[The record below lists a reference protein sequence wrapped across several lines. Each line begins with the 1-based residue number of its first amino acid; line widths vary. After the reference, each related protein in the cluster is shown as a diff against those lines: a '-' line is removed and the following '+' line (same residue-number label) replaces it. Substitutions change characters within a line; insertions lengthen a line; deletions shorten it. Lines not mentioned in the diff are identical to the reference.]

1 MAEEDSI
8 ESQIEVAMASRIPH
22 FRQQSDSLTF
32 EGVRRLL
39 EKDLGLDKYA
49 LDVHKRF
56 VKQLLSKFLDGD
68 DDDMTKDSE
77 KTVEKSVST
86 AGDVGAE
93 SESNLADKDVKESNT
108 KEEGK
113 MEESP
118 VMGLLTVSESPE
130 TRVVDTEDTPKD
142 ESPSEIT
149 VKEAMSKRAAYFKA
163 NSENVTMA
171 GVRRLLEKDLKLDEF
186 TLDPFKKLIREEI
199 DKVFASKASA
209 LSTDNK
215 KKSAQRKTSKKVS
228 SGESSNSSDNGN
240 DDVEEVKPRKKVVR
254 KEKVQTS
261 KTPIKRKRPEKET
274 KVSRK
279 KQNKLAKMTSEE
291 VSGDDGE
298 NDPEDGQS
306 HSSEE
311 KPVKKK
317 EVSTAA
323 AYGKGVER
331 LKSIIKACGMS
342 VPPIVYKKAKQV
354 PDDERED
361 FIVKELEKILE
372 KEGLSR
378 KPDEK
383 DIKEVRKRKE
393 RAKELEGI
401 DMSNIV
407 QSSRRRST
415 LSFIPPPK
423 PKISVDS
430 DADDTENSDDGTDDG
445 TDDEN
450 SDEDNSDGDG
460 DVDDNDVE
468 EQNDSQND
476 EPHEDN
482 EDSD

>member
-1 MAEEDSI
+1 MAEEESI
-8 ESQIEVAMASRIPH
+8 ESQIKVAMASRIPH

-39 EKDLGLDKYA
+39 EKDLGLDIYA

-56 VKQLLSKFLDGD
+56 VKQLLSKFLED
-68 DDDMTKDSE
+68 DDDITKDSE
-77 KTVEKSVST
+77 KTVDKNVST
-86 AGDVGAE
+86 AGDVAAS
-93 SESNLADKDVKESNT
+93 SENNLEDKDVKESNT
-108 KEEGK
+108 KEVGK

-118 VMGLLTVSESPE
+118 VMGLLTEIESPE
-130 TRVVDTEDTPKD
+130 TRVVETEDTPEN

-163 NSENVTMA
+163 NSENITMA
-171 GVRRLLEKDLKLDEF
+171 GVRRLLENDLKLDEF

-199 DKVFASKASA
+199 DKVFASKAST

-215 KKSAQRKTSKKVS
+215 KKSAQRKKSKKVS
-228 SGESSNSSDNGN
+228 SGGSSNSSDNGS
-240 DDVEEVKPRKKVVR
+240 DDVEEMKPRKKVVR

-274 KVSRK
+274 KVSSK

-291 VSGDDGE
+291 VSGDDGGK
-298 NDPEDGQS
+298 DPEDGQS

-311 KPVKKK
+311 EPVKKK
-317 EVSTAA
+317 EVSTPA

-354 PDDERED
+354 PDNKRED

-378 KPDEK
+378 KPEEK

-415 LSFIPPPK
+415 MSFIPPPK

-430 DADDTENSDDGTDDG
+430 DADDTENSDDGS
-445 TDDEN
+445 DDEN
-450 SDEDNSDGDG
+450 SDEDNSDGD
-460 DVDDNDVE
+460 VDDNDVE
-468 EQNDSQND
+468 ENDDSQND

>member
-1 MAEEDSI
+1 MAEEETI
-8 ESQIEVAMASRIPH
+8 ESQIKVAMASRIPH

-56 VKQLLSKFLDGD
+56 VKQLLSKFMDGD
-68 DDDMTKDSE
+68 DDDITKDSE
-77 KTVEKSVST
+77 KTVDKNVST
-86 AGDVGAE
+86 AGDVAAS
-93 SESNLADKDVKESNT
+93 SENNLADEDGKESNT

-118 VMGLLTVSESPE
+118 VMGLLKESELPE
-130 TRVVDTEDTPKD
+130 TRVVETEDTPKN

-163 NSENVTMA
+163 NSENITMA

-199 DKVFASKASA
+199 DKVFASKAST

-228 SGESSNSSDNGN
+228 SGGSSNSSDNGS
-240 DDVEEVKPRKKVVR
+240 DDVEEVKPRRKVVR

-279 KQNKLAKMTSEE
+279 KQSKLAKMTSEE
-291 VSGDDGE
+291 VSGDDDGK
-298 NDPEDGQS
+298 DSEDGQS

-317 EVSTAA
+317 EVSTPA
-323 AYGKGVER
+323 AYGKDVER

-354 PDDERED
+354 PENKRED
-361 FIVKELEKILE
+361 FIIKELEKILE

-378 KPDEK
+378 RPDEK
-383 DIKEVRKRKE
+383 DIKEVRKKKE

-415 LSFIPPPK
+415 MSFIPPPK

-430 DADDTENSDDGTDDG
+430 DADDAEDSDDG

-450 SDEDNSDGDG
+450 SEEDNSDG

-468 EQNDSQND
+468 EHEDSQND

>member
-1 MAEEDSI
+1 MAEEESI
-8 ESQIEVAMASRIPH
+8 ESQIKVAMASRIPH

-39 EKDLGLDKYA
+39 EKDLGLDIYA

-56 VKQLLSKFLDGD
+56 VKQLLSKFLED
-68 DDDMTKDSE
+68 DDDITKDSE
-77 KTVEKSVST
+77 KTVDKNVST
-86 AGDVGAE
+86 AGDVAAS
-93 SESNLADKDVKESNT
+93 SENNLEDKDVKESNT
-108 KEEGK
+108 KEVGK

-118 VMGLLTVSESPE
+118 VMGLLTEIESPE
-130 TRVVDTEDTPKD
+130 TRVVETEDTPKN

-163 NSENVTMA
+163 NSENITMA
-171 GVRRLLEKDLKLDEF
+171 GVRRLLENDLKLDEF

-199 DKVFASKASA
+199 DKVFASKAST
-209 LSTDNK
+209 LSTNNK
-215 KKSAQRKTSKKVS
+215 KKSAQRKKSKKVS
-228 SGESSNSSDNGN
+228 SGGSSNSSDNGS
-240 DDVEEVKPRKKVVR
+240 DDVEEMKPRKKVVR

-274 KVSRK
+274 KVSSK

-291 VSGDDGE
+291 VSGDDGGK
-298 NDPEDGQS
+298 DPEDGQS

-311 KPVKKK
+311 EPVKKK
-317 EVSTAA
+317 EVSTPA

-354 PDDERED
+354 PDNKRED

-378 KPDEK
+378 KPEEK

-415 LSFIPPPK
+415 MSFIPPPK

-430 DADDTENSDDGTDDG
+430 DADDTENSDDGS
-445 TDDEN
+445 DDEN
-450 SDEDNSDGDG
+450 SDEDNSDGD
-460 DVDDNDVE
+460 VDDNDVE
-468 EQNDSQND
+468 ENDDSQND

>member
-1 MAEEDSI
+1 MANEETI

-22 FRQQSDSLTF
+22 FRQQADTLTF

-39 EKDLGLDKYA
+39 EKDLGLDKFA

-56 VKQLLSKFLDGD
+56 VKQLLSKYLEGD
-68 DDDMTKDSE
+68 DDDITKNSE
-77 KTVEKSVST
+77 KTVDKNVCT
-86 AGDVGAE
+86 DGDVAV
-93 SESNLADKDVKESNT
+93 SSDNNLADKDVKEPNT

-118 VMGLLTVSESPE
+118 IMGLLTESKSPE
-130 TRVVDTEDTPKD
+130 TRVEEIEDTKKN
-142 ESPSEIT
+142 EYPSEIT

-163 NSENVTMA
+163 NSENITMA
-171 GVRRLLEKDLKLDEF
+171 GVRRLLEKDLKLEEC
-186 TLDPFKKLIREEI
+186 TLDPLKKFIREEI
-199 DKVFASKASA
+199 DKVFASNSST
-209 LSTDNK
+209 LSTGNK
-215 KKSAQRKTSKKVS
+215 KKSAPRKTLKNVS
-228 SGESSNSSDNGN
+228 SGGSSNSTDSGSEDM
-240 DDVEEVKPRKKVVR
+240 EEVKPRKKIVR
-254 KEKVQTS
+254 KEKVPTS
-261 KTPIKRKRPEKET
+261 KMSNKRKRPAEAKA
-274 KVSRK
+274 SAK
-279 KQNKLAKMTSEE
+279 KQNKLAKLTSEE
-291 VSGDDGE
+291 VSGDDGG
-298 NDPEDGQS
+298 NDSEDDQS

-317 EVSTAA
+317 EVSAPA
-323 AYGKGVER
+323 AYGKDVER

-342 VPPIVYKKAKQV
+342 VPPVIYKKAKQV

-383 DIKEVRKRKE
+383 EIKEVRKRKE

-415 LSFIPPPK
+415 MSFIPPPK
-423 PKISVDS
+423 PQIPVES
-430 DADDTENSDDGTDDG
+430 DAEESENSDDGTDD
-445 TDDEN
+445 DN
-450 SDEDNSDGDG
+450 SDEDKSDG
-460 DVDDNDVE
+460 DVDDIDMD
-468 EQNDSQND
+468 EQNDSQTD

>member
-1 MAEEDSI
+1 MAEEESI
-8 ESQIEVAMASRIPH
+8 ESQIKVAMASRIPH

-39 EKDLGLDKYA
+39 EKDLGLDIYA

-56 VKQLLSKFLDGD
+56 VKQLLSKFLED
-68 DDDMTKDSE
+68 DDDITKDSE
-77 KTVEKSVST
+77 KTVDKNVST
-86 AGDVGAE
+86 AGDVAAS
-93 SESNLADKDVKESNT
+93 SENNLEDKDVKESNT
-108 KEEGK
+108 KEVGK

-118 VMGLLTVSESPE
+118 VMGLLTEIESPE
-130 TRVVDTEDTPKD
+130 TRVVETEDTPKN

-163 NSENVTMA
+163 NSENITMA
-171 GVRRLLEKDLKLDEF
+171 GVRRLLENDLKLDEF

-199 DKVFASKASA
+199 DKVFASKAST

-215 KKSAQRKTSKKVS
+215 KKSAQRKKSKKVS
-228 SGESSNSSDNGN
+228 SGGSSNSSDNGS
-240 DDVEEVKPRKKVVR
+240 DDVEEMKPRKKVVR

-274 KVSRK
+274 KVSSK

-291 VSGDDGE
+291 VSGDDGGK
-298 NDPEDGQS
+298 DPEDGQS

-311 KPVKKK
+311 ELVKKK
-317 EVSTAA
+317 EVSTPA

-354 PDDERED
+354 PDNKRED

-378 KPDEK
+378 KPEEK

-415 LSFIPPPK
+415 MSFIPPPK

-430 DADDTENSDDGTDDG
+430 DADDTENSDDGS
-445 TDDEN
+445 DDEN
-450 SDEDNSDGDG
+450 SDEDNSDGD
-460 DVDDNDVE
+460 VDDNDVE
-468 EQNDSQND
+468 ENDDSQND

>member
-1 MAEEDSI
+1 MAEEESI
-8 ESQIEVAMASRIPH
+8 ESQIKVAMASRIPH

-39 EKDLGLDKYA
+39 EKDLGLDIYA

-56 VKQLLSKFLDGD
+56 VKQLLSKFLED
-68 DDDMTKDSE
+68 DDDITKDSE
-77 KTVEKSVST
+77 KTVDKNVST
-86 AGDVGAE
+86 AGDVAAS
-93 SESNLADKDVKESNT
+93 SENNLEDKDVKESNT
-108 KEEGK
+108 KEVGK

-118 VMGLLTVSESPE
+118 VMGLLTEIESPE
-130 TRVVDTEDTPKD
+130 TRVVETEDTPEN

-163 NSENVTMA
+163 NSENITMA
-171 GVRRLLEKDLKLDEF
+171 GVRRLLENDLKLDEF

-199 DKVFASKASA
+199 DKVFASKAST

-215 KKSAQRKTSKKVS
+215 KKSAQRKKSKKVS
-228 SGESSNSSDNGN
+228 SGGSSNSSDNGS
-240 DDVEEVKPRKKVVR
+240 DDVEEMKPRKKVVR

-274 KVSRK
+274 KVSSK

-291 VSGDDGE
+291 VSGDDGGK
-298 NDPEDGQS
+298 DPEDGQS

-311 KPVKKK
+311 ELVKKK
-317 EVSTAA
+317 EVSTPA

-354 PDDERED
+354 PDNKRED

-378 KPDEK
+378 KPEEK

-415 LSFIPPPK
+415 MSFIPPPK

-430 DADDTENSDDGTDDG
+430 DADDTENSDDGS
-445 TDDEN
+445 DDEN
-450 SDEDNSDGDG
+450 SDEDNSDGD
-460 DVDDNDVE
+460 VDDNDVE
-468 EQNDSQND
+468 ENDDSQND

>member
-1 MAEEDSI
+1 MAEEESI
-8 ESQIEVAMASRIPH
+8 ESQIKVAMASRIPH

-39 EKDLGLDKYA
+39 EKDLGLDIYA

-56 VKQLLSKFLDGD
+56 VKQLLSKFLED
-68 DDDMTKDSE
+68 DDDITKDSE
-77 KTVEKSVST
+77 KTVDKNVST
-86 AGDVGAE
+86 AGDVAAS
-93 SESNLADKDVKESNT
+93 SENNLEDKDVKESNT
-108 KEEGK
+108 KEVGK

-118 VMGLLTVSESPE
+118 VMGLLTEIESPE
-130 TRVVDTEDTPKD
+130 TRVVETEDTPKN

-163 NSENVTMA
+163 NSENITMA
-171 GVRRLLEKDLKLDEF
+171 GVRRLLENDLKLDEF

-199 DKVFASKASA
+199 DKVFASKAST

-215 KKSAQRKTSKKVS
+215 KKSAQRKKSKKVS
-228 SGESSNSSDNGN
+228 SGGSSNSSDNGS
-240 DDVEEVKPRKKVVR
+240 DDVEEMKPRKKVVR

-274 KVSRK
+274 KVSSK

-291 VSGDDGE
+291 VSGDDGGK
-298 NDPEDGQS
+298 DPEDGQS

-311 KPVKKK
+311 EPVKKK
-317 EVSTAA
+317 EVSTPA

-354 PDDERED
+354 PDNKRED

-378 KPDEK
+378 KPEEK

-415 LSFIPPPK
+415 MSFIPPPK

-430 DADDTENSDDGTDDG
+430 DADDTENSDDGS
-445 TDDEN
+445 DDEN
-450 SDEDNSDGDG
+450 SDEDNSDGD
-460 DVDDNDVE
+460 VDDNDVE
-468 EQNDSQND
+468 ENDDSQND